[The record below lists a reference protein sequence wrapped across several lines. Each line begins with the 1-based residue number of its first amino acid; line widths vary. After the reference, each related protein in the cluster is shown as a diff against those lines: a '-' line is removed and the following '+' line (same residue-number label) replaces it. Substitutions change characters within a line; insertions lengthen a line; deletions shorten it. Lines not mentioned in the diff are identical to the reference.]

1 MTGLIH
7 TKSIVDVLADYIF
20 DPGNV
25 GRGAREHRGLFV
37 HNASNRTKA
46 SYTMN
51 FPGTTMAILTHQ
63 RATRISLPE
72 SQIQRKKNRISMLFH
87 CLEDIYIF
95 SNFTWQTDLSSSG
108 RV

>member
-1 MTGLIH
+1 MNAFKFFEEKNNGPVLTGLIH
-7 TKSIVDVLADYIF
+7 TKSIVGVLADYIF

-25 GRGAREHRGLFV
+25 GRGACEHRGLFV

-63 RATRISLPE
+63 RTTRISLPVTDTGG
-72 SQIQRKKNRISMLFH
+72 KKE
-87 CLEDIYIF
+87 LELELACC
-95 SNFTWQTDLSSSG
+95 SNA
-108 RV
+108 

>member
-1 MTGLIH
+1 MHLSFLRKKNNGPVLTGLIH

-25 GRGAREHRGLFV
+25 GRGAREHRRLFV
-37 HNASNRTKA
+37 HNASNRTEA

-63 RATRISLPE
+63 RTTRISLPVTDTE
-72 SQIQRKKNRISMLFH
+72 EKKHN
-87 CLEDIYIF
+87 
-95 SNFTWQTDLSSSG
+95 
-108 RV
+108 